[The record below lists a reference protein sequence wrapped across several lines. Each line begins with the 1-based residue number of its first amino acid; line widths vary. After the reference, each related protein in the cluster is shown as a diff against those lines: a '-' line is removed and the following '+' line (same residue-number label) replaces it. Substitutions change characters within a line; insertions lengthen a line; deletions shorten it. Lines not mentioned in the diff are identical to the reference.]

1 MQKNG
6 LLETKVDL
14 SVLLQEMIARS
25 GLSYRELSPRLG
37 LSVGT
42 ISLIAQGKR
51 HPSRDAIVAIGY
63 ECGCERQE
71 LDCALKAAGYPVLME
86 DGPASLPPSVPI
98 EQR

>member
-14 SVLLQEMIARS
+14 SILLQEMIARS

-51 HPSRDAIVAIGY
+51 YPSRDAILALGY

-71 LDCALKAAGYPVLME
+71 LDCALRAAGYPALMG
-86 DGPASLPPSVPI
+86 DGPASLPKPI
-98 EQR
+98 